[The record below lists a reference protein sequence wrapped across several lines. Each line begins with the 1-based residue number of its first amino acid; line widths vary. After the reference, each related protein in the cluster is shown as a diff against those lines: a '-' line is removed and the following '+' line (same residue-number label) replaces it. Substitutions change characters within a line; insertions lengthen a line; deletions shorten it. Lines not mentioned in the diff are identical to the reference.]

1 MCVYKR
7 FKKKIMKKSIKK
19 AVKKLL
25 GKFGISPY
33 VYFTYK
39 YNKPFEVEKKIFG
52 DNKILIFDIGAYDGR
67 SAIEYIKEFPKAKIF
82 SFEPT
87 KKSFEKLKRNFGENK
102 SITIFNTAFSD
113 FKGETDFH
121 INSSGLT
128 NSLLK
133 LSDTAINNEIY
144 NLKEETTEK
153 VTVTTLD
160 SFTKEMNI
168 DKINILKIDVQGA
181 ELNVL
186 KGAESLLK
194 NKKIDALFVEV
205 EFLKLYADQPLFH
218 DISSFLYQNDYHL
231 YSLYNITYSK
241 EGQMVYGDALFLS
254 SEILD
259 SKFLK

>member
-1 MCVYKR
+1 
-7 FKKKIMKKSIKK
+7 MKKNIKK
-19 AVKKLL
+19 GIKKLL

-39 YNKPFEVEKKIFG
+39 YNKPFEIKRKIFNE
-52 DNKILIFDIGAYDGR
+52 DEIVIFDIGAYDGR
-67 SAIEYIKEFPKAKIF
+67 SAIEYLKEFPKSKIY

-87 KKSFEKLKRNFGENK
+87 KKSFEKLNKNFGIHSN
-102 SITIFNTAFSD
+102 ITIFNTAFSN

-133 LSDTAINNEIY
+133 LSNTRINNEVY
-144 NLKEETTEK
+144 NLKEETIEK
-153 VTVTTLD
+153 VAVTTLD
-160 SFTKEMNI
+160 SFTAEMNI
-168 DKINILKIDVQGA
+168 DNINILKIDVQGA
-181 ELNVL
+181 ELSVL
-186 KGAESLLK
+186 KGAENLLK

-218 DISSFLYQNDYHL
+218 DISSFLYQYDYHL
-231 YSLYNITYSK
+231 YSLYNLTSSK
-241 EGQMVYGDALFLS
+241 QGQMVYGDALFLS